1 MAEAE
6 RPPDQSRLSRP
17 GRTASDNAFVTD
29 EELLTRLNL
38 PQKCGME
45 AIRMLDRRPD
55 FPKKDPLFGGRRF
68 MPAVLAW
75 FFARYGVKTDKP
87 PVPTDWEE
95 NFS

>member
-1 MAEAE
+1 
-6 RPPDQSRLSRP
+6 
-17 GRTASDNAFVTD
+17 
-29 EELLTRLNL
+29 
-38 PQKCGME
+38 
-45 AIRMLDRRPD
+45 MLDRRPD